1 MPSIRTNVEIQ
12 RIAEVRLGV
21 NLRIKQVNTTIQDKI
36 ELLEEVQQAEIQ
48 FENGQGLCNADAR
61 AQVLAQLNK

>member
-1 MPSIRTNVEIQ
+1 MYQTKENNTMFPLKS
-12 RIAEVRLGV
+12 
-21 NLRIKQVNTTIQDKI
+21 KFDKVNTTIQDKI